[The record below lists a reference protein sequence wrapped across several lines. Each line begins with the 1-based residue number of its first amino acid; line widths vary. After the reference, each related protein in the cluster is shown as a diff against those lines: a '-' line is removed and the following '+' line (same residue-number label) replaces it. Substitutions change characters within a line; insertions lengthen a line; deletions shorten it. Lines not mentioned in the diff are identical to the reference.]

1 MCLVVI
7 ALKVAPRYPLL
18 LAANR
23 DERHARPTQS
33 AAWWP
38 EQPHVFGGR
47 DLLAGG
53 TWLGVDRRGRI
64 AAVTNVRDGE
74 PLATPR
80 SRGELPAGYLAG
92 GEPAARY
99 AERLHA
105 AAAHYAAFNLL
116 LVDGHE
122 LHYSS
127 NRAPTLELGAGVHAL
142 SNAPYGAEWPKT
154 ASAGADMQRLLQH
167 AAPLE
172 PLFDLLAERSGS
184 ESAEERYRSGHFVAG
199 PVYGTRCSTVILL
212 NAAGTLTFA
221 ERSFDAAG
229 QLVGE
234 VRETFALDT
243 RAATHPS
250 GDAGR

>member
-7 ALKVAPRYPLL
+7 ALGVAPRYPLL

-38 EQPHVFGGR
+38 EQPRVFGGR
-47 DLLAGG
+47 DLSAGG

-74 PLATPR
+74 PRAAPR
-80 SRGELPAGYLAG
+80 SRGELPVGFLAS
-92 GEPAARY
+92 GESAARY

-105 AAAHYAAFNLL
+105 TAADYAAFNLL
-116 LVDGHE
+116 LVDGQK

-127 NRAPTLELGAGVHAL
+127 NRAPTLELGAGVHAF
-142 SNAPYGAEWPKT
+142 SNAPYGADWPKT
-154 ASAGADMQRLLQH
+154 VSARAGMQQLLQQ
-167 AAPLE
+167 AAPIE
-172 PLFDLLAERSGS
+172 PLFDLLAERSAS
-184 ESAEERYRSGHFVAG
+184 DSAEERYRSAHFVAG
-199 PVYGTRCSTVILL
+199 PVYGTRCSTVIVLD
-212 NAAGTLTFA
+212 AAGTLTFA

-229 QLVGE
+229 ERSGE
-234 VRETFALDT
+234 VRETFALDRRPASLSD
-243 RAATHPS
+243 RAS
-250 GDAGR
+250 R

>member
-1 MCLVVI
+1 MCLVI
-7 ALKVAPRYPLL
+7 TALGVADRYPLL

-23 DERHARPTQS
+23 DERHARPTES

-74 PLATPR
+74 PRTAPR
-80 SRGELPAGYLAG
+80 SRGTLAAGYLAG
-92 GEPAARY
+92 RE
-99 AERLHA
+99 
-105 AAAHYAAFNLL
+105 AAAHYAQRLNAADYAAFNLL
-116 LVDGHE
+116 LFDGYE
-122 LHYSS
+122 LCYSS
-127 NRAPTLELGAGVHAL
+127 NRAPPMPLPTGIHAL

-154 ASAGADMQRLLQH
+154 ASARSGMQRLLQQP
-167 AAPLE
+167 APLE
-172 PLFDLLAERSGS
+172 PLFALLAERDTS
-184 ESAEERYRSGHFVAG
+184 ESAEDRYRSAHFVTG

-212 NAAGTLTFA
+212 DASGTLTFA

-229 QLVGE
+229 TLLGE
-234 VRETFALDT
+234 VRETFTLET
-243 RAATHPS
+243 RADPS
-250 GDAGR
+250 VSASR

>member
-7 ALKVAPRYPLL
+7 ALGVADQYPLL

-64 AAVTNVRDGE
+64 AAVTNVRDSE
-74 PLATPR
+74 PRAAPR
-80 SRGELPAGYLAG
+80 SRGELPAGYLAI

-99 AERLHA
+99 ALRLGA
-105 AAAHYAAFNLL
+105 AAADFAAFNLL
-116 LVDGHE
+116 LYDGQE

-127 NRAPTLELGAGVHAL
+127 NRAPTTRLHAGVHAL

-154 ASAGADMQRLLQH
+154 ASAGTGVQRLLQH

-172 PLFDLLAERSGS
+172 PLFALLAERSAS
-184 ESAEERYRSGHFVAG
+184 ESAEERYRRDHFVAG
-199 PVYGTRCSTVILL
+199 PVYGTRCSTVILID
-212 NAAGTLTFA
+212 AGGTLTFA

-234 VRETFALDT
+234 VRETFALEP
-243 RAATHPS
+243 RAELS
-250 GDAGR
+250 SDDAGR